1 MFDPFMS
8 LSLPFSSTTTW
19 MMTFTVSLSGS
30 ANSTP
35 YTITVPKNGNFE
47 EFIEA
52 LGMACSLDFDETL
65 LVAEVSI
72 FLPFEL
78 PTISLFFSL
87 EFFLRKLTELCFKV
101 KT

>member
-19 MMTFTVSLSGS
+19 MMTITVVSLSGS

-35 YTITVPKNGNFE
+35 YTITVPKNGNFG

-78 PTISLFFSL
+78 PTISLFF
-87 EFFLRKLTELCFKV
+87 FT
-101 KT
+101 